1 MEANRV
7 GIDASPKIIPRL
19 RLDKETFDFV
29 KKLNVGDKGDM
40 KFAGV
45 VKSHSGKEND
55 DDQET
60 KVIKF
65 TNIDLNSS
73 RSARLI

>member
-7 GIDASPKIIPRL
+7 GIESSPKIIPRL

-29 KKLNVGDKGDM
+29 KNLKVGNKGEM
-40 KFAGV
+40 KFGGII
-45 VKSHSGKEND
+45 KSHSGKESD
-55 DDQET
+55 DDEES

-65 TNIDLNSS
+65 TNIDLSS
-73 RSARLI
+73 TRNARLA